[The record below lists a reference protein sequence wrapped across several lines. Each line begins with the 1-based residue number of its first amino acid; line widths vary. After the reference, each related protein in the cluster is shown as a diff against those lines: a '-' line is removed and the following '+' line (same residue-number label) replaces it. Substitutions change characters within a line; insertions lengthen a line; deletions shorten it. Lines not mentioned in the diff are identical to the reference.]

1 MAGTLLS
8 FSAVAVAIRSLAGAF
23 TVFEILAA
31 RSFVGLVIL
40 TALGI
45 AHAPLRHSLSL
56 RRIRLHIARNT
67 IHFVGQYLWA
77 LGVTLL
83 PLATVFALEFTMP
96 AFTVLL
102 AALTLGERFTPSRIG
117 VVALGWLGRW

>member
-1 MAGTLLS
+1 MAPPTAVARILQVVLWMAGTLLS

-67 IHFVGQYLWA
+67 IHFVGQYL
-77 LGVTLL
+77 GRS
-83 PLATVFALEFTMP
+83 
-96 AFTVLL
+96 
-102 AALTLGERFTPSRIG
+102 GSRCCPSRRC
-117 VVALGWLGRW
+117 LRSSSRCRPSPCCLPR